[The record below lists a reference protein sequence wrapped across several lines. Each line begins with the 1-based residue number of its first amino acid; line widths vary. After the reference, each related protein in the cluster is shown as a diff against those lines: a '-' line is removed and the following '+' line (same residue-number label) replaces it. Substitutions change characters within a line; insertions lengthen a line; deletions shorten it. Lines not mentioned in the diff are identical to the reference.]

1 MSKIITVSNQKG
13 GVGKTTATIEIAEM
27 LARLKK
33 KVLVIDLDPQI
44 NLTMYTRKYD
54 LVKSENSSKEK
65 KKVLK
70 KFPNITIRDLL
81 VETKRE
87 LIQMKY

>member
-1 MSKIITVSNQKG
+1 MRSKMSKIITVSNQKG

-65 KKVLK
+65 K
-70 KFPNITIRDLL
+70 
-81 VETKRE
+81 
-87 LIQMKY
+87 